1 MEPIITRVCN
11 EAELLGIQAL
21 QRANLR
27 NIICEEEARKE
38 GFVTAEYSIELLKA
52 MHEISP
58 SIIAKDGDKV
68 VGYALVS
75 TKAILGQHA
84 LLDDL
89 FSVLDKLSFNNMS
102 LSENNAYVLVGQLC
116 VGKGYRGM
124 GLAQKMYNH
133 FREIL
138 RHEFRYLITDVA
150 TENERSLK
158 AHVKTGFQVIHTID
172 YGGVK
177 WDIVLW
183 DWNK

>member
-1 MEPIITRVCN
+1 MEVIITRVSN

-27 NIICEEEARKE
+27 NVISQEEAQKE
-38 GFVTAEYSIELLKA
+38 GFVTAEYSIDLLNA
-52 MHEISP
+52 MHYICP

-75 TKAILGQHA
+75 TKAIMGKHA

-89 FSVLDKLSFNNMS
+89 FNVLDQLSFNRAS
-102 LSENNAYVLVGQLC
+102 LSEKNAYVLVGQLC
-116 VGKGYRGM
+116 VGKGYRGI
-124 GLAQKMYNH
+124 GLVQKMYNH
-133 FREIL
+133 FKESL
-138 RHEFRYLITDVA
+138 QHEFKYLITDVA
-150 TENERSLK
+150 TDNERSLK
-158 AHVKTGFQVIHTID
+158 AHIKSGFEVIHTID